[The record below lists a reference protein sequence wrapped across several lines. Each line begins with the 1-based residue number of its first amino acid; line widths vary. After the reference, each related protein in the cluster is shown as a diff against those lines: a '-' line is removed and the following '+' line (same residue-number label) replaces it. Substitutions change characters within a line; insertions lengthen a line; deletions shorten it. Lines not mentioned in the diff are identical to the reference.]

1 MQKSWYLSQ
10 KIGVICDVQR
20 YTRAKY
26 CRYYLLTVKKELS
39 KRVLSISTEHIAILI
54 QRYAVNTSAANQQCV
69 LYRTSSIFKVGFYDL
84 LCHLATTRC
93 PPGVQEIAAQYMYIH
108 RGCGGKLFVECTFW
122 LVKAEPLIRSRVAL
136 RIYVQ
141 PIRILFLILM
151 NVLEVKLRIAATE
164 SMTFADIELCIE
176 NIVHKTACFT

>member
-1 MQKSWYLSQ
+1 M
-10 KIGVICDVQR
+10 
-20 YTRAKY
+20 
-26 CRYYLLTVKKELS
+26 
-39 KRVLSISTEHIAILI
+39 
-54 QRYAVNTSAANQQCV
+54 
-69 LYRTSSIFKVGFYDL
+69 
-84 LCHLATTRC
+84 CHLATTRC

-122 LVKAEPLIRSRVAL
+122 LVKAEPLSRSRVAL

-176 NIVHKTACFT
+176 NIVHKTACLR

>member
-1 MQKSWYLSQ
+1 MWIQLLRCQYVSGQPALRLVSHVFNFQ
-10 KIGVICDVQR
+10 GGVLFD
-20 YTRAKY
+20 
-26 CRYYLLTVKKELS
+26 S
-39 KRVLSISTEHIAILI
+39 RVE
-54 QRYAVNTSAANQQCV
+54 C
-69 LYRTSSIFKVGFYDL
+69 DL

-151 NVLEVKLRIAATE
+151 NVLEVKVRIAASE

-176 NIVHKTACFT
+176 NLVHKTACLT